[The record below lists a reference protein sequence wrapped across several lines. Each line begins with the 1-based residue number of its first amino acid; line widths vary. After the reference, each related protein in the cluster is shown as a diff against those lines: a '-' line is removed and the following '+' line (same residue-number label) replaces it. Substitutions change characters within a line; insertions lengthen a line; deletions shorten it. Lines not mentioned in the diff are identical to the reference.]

1 MKEWWGKNKD
11 NVLLGLLVAY
21 VISLAVVTVDQVFGP
36 WIFLPEMDRQIKVQI
51 TKLASNDATAQKEAF
66 DDLVKTKG
74 DFAVKALV
82 KLLDKTDSQ
91 QAKANAMNA
100 LKTITGQ
107 DLGNNPDS
115 WKLWYQQHKNEYP

>member
-51 TKLASNDATAQKEAF
+51 AKLSSSDSTAQTEAF

-74 DFAVKALV
+74 DFAVKALI

-91 QAKANAMNA
+91 QTKANAMNT
-100 LKTITGQ
+100 LKSITGQ
-107 DLGNNPDS
+107 DQGNNPEQ
-115 WKLWYQQHKNEYP
+115 WKSWYQQHKNEYP

>member
-36 WIFLPEMDRQIKVQI
+36 WIFLPEMDKQIKVQI
-51 TKLASNDATAQKEAF
+51 SKLSSSDPTAQQQAI

-74 DFAVKALV
+74 DFAIKALIN
-82 KLLDKTDSQ
+82 LLDKTDNQ
-91 QAKANAMNA
+91 QTKTNTMNV

-115 WKLWYQQHKNEYP
+115 WKLWYQQHKSEYP

>member
-36 WIFLPEMDRQIKVQI
+36 WIFLPEMDKQIKVQI
-51 TKLASNDATAQKEAF
+51 SKLSSSDPTAQQQAI

-74 DFAVKALV
+74 DFAVKALIN
-82 KLLDKTDSQ
+82 LLDKTDNQ
-91 QAKANAMNA
+91 QTKTNAMKA
-100 LKTITGQ
+100 LKDITGQ

-115 WKLWYQQHKNEYP
+115 WKLWYQQHKSEYP

>member
-36 WIFLPEMDRQIKVQI
+36 WIFLPEMDKQIKVQI
-51 TKLASNDATAQKEAF
+51 SKLSSADPTAQQQAI
-66 DDLVKTKG
+66 DDMVKTKG
-74 DFAVKALV
+74 DFAIKALI
-82 KLLDKTDSQ
+82 KLLDKTDNPQ
-91 QAKANAMNA
+91 TKNNAMKV
-100 LKTITGQ
+100 LKDITGQ

-115 WKLWYQQHKNEYP
+115 WKLWYQQHKSEYP

>member
-36 WIFLPEMDRQIKVQI
+36 WIFLPEMDKQIKVQI
-51 TKLASNDATAQKEAF
+51 AKLSSNDPTAQQQAM

-74 DFAVKALV
+74 DFAVKALIN
-82 KLLDKTDSQ
+82 LLDKTDTQ
-91 QAKANAMNA
+91 QIKNNAMKA
-100 LKTITGQ
+100 LKDITGQ
-107 DLGNNPDS
+107 DMGNNPDS
-115 WKLWYQQHKNEYP
+115 WKLWYQQHKSEYP

>member
-11 NVLLGLLVAY
+11 SVLLGLLVAY
-21 VISLAVVTVDQVFGP
+21 VISLAVVTVGQVFGP

-51 TKLASNDATAQKEAF
+51 TKLSSNDATAQREAF

-107 DLGNNPDS
+107 DLGNSPDS

>member
-21 VISLAVVTVDQVFGP
+21 VLSLAVVTVDQVFGP

-51 TKLASNDATAQKEAF
+51 AKLSSSDSTAQAEAF
-66 DDLVKTKG
+66 NDLVKTKG
-74 DFAVKALV
+74 DFAVKALI
-82 KLLDKTDSQ
+82 KLLDKTDNQ
-91 QAKANAMNA
+91 QTKANAMNV
-100 LKTITGQ
+100 LKSITGQ
-107 DLGNNPDS
+107 DHGANPEQ

>member
-36 WIFLPEMDRQIKVQI
+36 WIFLPEMDKQIKVQI
-51 TKLASNDATAQKEAF
+51 SKLSSSDPTAQQQAI

-74 DFAVKALV
+74 DFAVKALIN
-82 KLLDKTDSQ
+82 LLDKTDNQ
-91 QAKANAMNA
+91 QTKTNTMNV

-115 WKLWYQQHKNEYP
+115 WKLWYQQHKSEYP